1 MSSRTRKGRDPR
13 PSTSSSPAESRRSR
27 GLTATPAICVPCS
40 TLLKPAAMP
49 LAANNEILSMPTI
62 RTGFGSPYGRKARL
76 AVSILGLDGK
86 VKIEPAS
93 TQDPADPIREQN
105 PLGKVPVLLL
115 DDGSTLFDSPVIL
128 EYLDTLAGG
137 GKILPT
143 ATKARFDA
151 LRLEALCDGILDA
164 SILIVYEGRYR
175 APEMAVQKWLD
186 HQAGKAERGLAAI
199 EKAPPGLDALP
210 NVGQITLACALGYRD
225 FRFKGTWRKDH
236 PRLVAW
242 LDTFA
247 AKVPSFAATVP

>member
-1 MSSRTRKGRDPR
+1 
-13 PSTSSSPAESRRSR
+13 
-27 GLTATPAICVPCS
+27 
-40 TLLKPAAMP
+40 
-49 LAANNEILSMPTI
+49 MPTI

-93 TQDPADPIREQN
+93 TQDPADPISKQN

-128 EYLDTLAGG
+128 EYLDMLAGG
-137 GKILPT
+137 GKILPKEMT
-143 ATKARFDA
+143 PRMQA
-151 LRLEALCDGILDA
+151 LRLEALADGILDA

-175 APEMAVQKWLD
+175 PPEKLVQKWVD
-186 HQAGKAERGLAAI
+186 MQSAKVARGLAAL
-199 EKAPPGLDALP
+199 EASPPALDPTP

-225 FRFKGTWRKDH
+225 FRFPGTWRNDH

-247 AKVPSFAATVP
+247 KSVPAFAATVPPPG